1 MNGSLIWRRV
11 RLEALSFERGEAA
24 PTTGQSREV
33 RGVELDLDRRRRLL
47 AERVARDQPA
57 SRGTA
62 ASSRRR
68 QAAVVARLGAVVD
81 QMHEAGVVE
90 RRIGH
95 QRAVWRGPAC
105 SNQQQA
111 ERGAVAG
118 SPCRARRGTSR
129 RRRTRPRPRWPARPS
144 PPPLAAVAR
153 LPARHNHVG
162 GARADA
168 AVVDF
173 ERAHLAPAR
182 RQLVVARQHCSLGSR
197 RRSSGRR
204 RRISAASCSIVTAAS
219 TSSATHWRRADPGR
233 RGRAPIVLSSRDQ
246 RRAHDR
252 VAAGAGI
259 GRTCDRVDRRGRRQA
274 LSVQL
279 NSQIAVL
286 FVADAALWAGGR
298 RARRAP

>member
-1 MNGSLIWRRV
+1 M
-11 RLEALSFERGEAA
+11 
-24 PTTGQSREV
+24 

-47 AERVARDQPA
+47 AERHLARDQPA

-68 QAAVVARLGAVVD
+68 HAAVGARLGAVVD
-81 QMHEAGVVE
+81 QVHEAGVLE
-90 RRIGH
+90 RRLGH

-105 SNQQQA
+105 SA
-111 ERGAVAG
+111 SSRVLLRG

-129 RRRTRPRPRWPARPS
+129 RRSTRPRPRWPARPS

-162 GARADA
+162 GAREDA
-168 AVVDF
+168 GVVDL
-173 ERAHLAPAR
+173 ENAHLAPAR
-182 RQLVVARQHCSLGSR
+182 RQLVVAQQRRRLSNR

-204 RRISAASCSIVTAAS
+204 RRISATSCSIMTAAS

-233 RGRAPIVLSSRDQ
+233 RGRAPMFLSSRDQ

-252 VAAGAGI
+252 VAAGPGT

-286 FVADAALWAGGR
+286 FVADAAL
-298 RARRAP
+298 